1 MNRLLNISQ
10 WDKSNDSTSV
20 EIRLVLM
27 NMLMIEVYSLIQMQQ
42 NITNLYTKF
51 FISQLLFII
60 FNHWLNCWIHLDET
74 NLMIYSL
81 INLNRNLWNWLKEY
95 S

>member
-10 WDKSNDSTSV
+10 WDKSNNSTSV

-27 NMLMIEVYSLIQMQQ
+27 NMLMIEVYNLIQMQQ
-42 NITNLYTKF
+42 NTTNLYTKF

-60 FNHWLNCWIHLDET
+60 FN
-74 NLMIYSL
+74 Y
-81 INLNRNLWNWLKEY
+81 
-95 S
+95 

>member
-1 MNRLLNISQ
+1 
-10 WDKSNDSTSV
+10 
-20 EIRLVLM
+20 M

-60 FNHWLNCWIHLDET
+60 FNH
-74 NLMIYSL
+74 
-81 INLNRNLWNWLKEY
+81 
-95 S
+95 